1 MENDFHGRRIQQLN
15 KRMQDANVDA
25 FFTLAAP
32 SMRYLTGF
40 TGEEGYLLA
49 LSDGLHLIV
58 DGRFT
63 TQAQE
68 ECPWLD
74 VIEYTGHFTR
84 AAATLLAG
92 RHAHWLGFEKER
104 VSFVQAEQMRAA
116 FPSVAMVPTEN
127 VVEGMRIVK
136 DAGELDMMR
145 AAGHVADTA
154 FSAMIGQLKAG
165 MTENEVAALLEYEM
179 RKAGAQGTSFATI
192 VGSGARGALP
202 HGIASDKVIKAG
214 EVIVIDFGVNYR
226 GYMSDCTRT
235 VALGEQPD
243 DIRDVYGK
251 LLEAQQLGLSCIRAG
266 VSSRS
271 IDTAVRG
278 KLGEYGLAQYFTH
291 GLGHG
296 VGLEIHEA
304 PRLSQGTDTV
314 LEPGNIVTCEPG
326 VYLPGRYGMR
336 IEDSVIVTASGFE
349 SLTSLS
355 KELILSEA

>member
-1 MENDFHGRRIQQLN
+1 MENSYYKRRIELLRE
-15 KRMQDANVDA
+15 RMAGANVDA

-49 LSDGLHLIV
+49 LHDGMHLVV

-68 ECPWLD
+68 ECPWVD
-74 VIEYTGHFTR
+74 VILYTGHFSR
-84 AAATLLAG
+84 SIANLLVG
-92 RHAHWLGFEKER
+92 DHAHWLGFEKER

-116 FPSVAMVPTEN
+116 FPSVTMVPTES

-136 DAGELDMMR
+136 DAGELGVMR
-145 AAGHVADTA
+145 AAGRVADKA
-154 FSAMIGQLKAG
+154 FNAMIGQLKAG
-165 MTENEVAALLEYEM
+165 MTENDVAALLEYEM
-179 RKAGAQGTSFATI
+179 RKAGAQGTGFPTI

-202 HGIASDKVIKAG
+202 HGIASGKVIQSG
-214 EVIVIDFGVNYR
+214 DVIVIDFGVNYE

-235 VALGEQPD
+235 VALGEQPAD
-243 DIRDVYGK
+243 VLDVYAK
-251 LLEAQQLGLSCIRAG
+251 LRGAQQLGLDCIKAG

-271 IDTAVRG
+271 VDTAVRG
-278 KLGEYGLAQYFTH
+278 KLDESGLAQYFTH

-296 VGLEIHEA
+296 VGLEIHEV

-314 LEPGNIVTCEPG
+314 LEPGQVVTCEPG

-336 IEDSVIVTASGFE
+336 IEDSVIVTATGFE
-349 SLTSLS
+349 SLTELP
-355 KELILSEA
+355 KELVLP

>member
-1 MENDFHGRRIQQLN
+1 MENEYYGPRIQRLN
-15 KRMQDANVDA
+15 LRMAETNVDA

-40 TGEEGYLLA
+40 TGEEGYLVA
-49 LSDGLHLIV
+49 LPDGLHLIV

-63 TQAQE
+63 TQARE
-68 ECPWLD
+68 ECPWLN
-74 VIEYTGHFTR
+74 VVEYSGHFTK
-84 AAATLLAG
+84 ALSTLLVSN
-92 RHAHWLGFEKER
+92 RVHWLGFEKER
-104 VSFVQAEQMRAA
+104 VSFVQAEQIRAA
-116 FPSVAMVPTEN
+116 SPSVAMIPTEN

-136 DAGELDMMR
+136 DATEIGMMR
-145 AAGHVADTA
+145 AAGRVADKAYT
-154 FSAMIGQLKAG
+154 AMIGQFKAG

-202 HGIASDKVIKAG
+202 HGIASEKVIQ
-214 EVIVIDFGVNYR
+214 ESDVVVIDFGVNYQ

-235 VALGEQPD
+235 ISFGLQPED
-243 DIRDVYGK
+243 VTEVYGW
-251 LLEAQQLGLSCIRAG
+251 LLEAQQLGLSCIKAG

-271 IDTAVRG
+271 VDTSVRN
-278 KLGEYGLAQYFTH
+278 KLAEHDLAKYFTH

-314 LEPGNIVTCEPG
+314 LEPGHIVTCEPG

-336 IEDSVIVTASGFE
+336 IEDSVIVTETGFE
-349 SLTSLS
+349 PLTSLS
-355 KELILSEA
+355 KEFVLS

>member
-1 MENDFHGRRIQQLN
+1 MENSYYSNRIERLSQ
-15 KRMQDANVDA
+15 RMLESNVDA

-49 LSDGLHLIV
+49 LRDGLHLIV

-63 TQAQE
+63 TQARE

-74 VIEYTGHFTR
+74 VVEYSGHFTR
-84 AAATLLAG
+84 GLAPLLVAG
-92 RHAHWLGFEKER
+92 HVHWLGFEKER
-104 VSFVQAEQMRAA
+104 VSFVQVEQMRSA
-116 FPSVAMVPTEN
+116 FPSVTMVPTED

-136 DAGELDMMR
+136 DARELEMMR
-145 AAGHVADTA
+145 AAGRVADKAYT
-154 FSAMIGQLKAG
+154 AMIGQLRAG
-165 MTENEVAALLEYEM
+165 MAENDVAALLEYEM

-202 HGIASDKVIKAG
+202 HGIASEKVIQAG
-214 EVIVIDFGVNYR
+214 EVIVIDFGVNYQ

-235 VALGEQPD
+235 VALGAQPKD
-243 DIRDVYGK
+243 VMDVYGW
-251 LLEAQQLGLSCIRAG
+251 LREAQQLGLNCIKPG

-271 IDTAVRG
+271 VDTAVRTR
-278 KLGEYGLAQYFTH
+278 LGDHDLAQYFTH

-296 VGLEIHEA
+296 VGLEIHES

-314 LEPGNIVTCEPG
+314 LEPGHIVTCEPG

-336 IEDSVIVTASGFE
+336 IEDSVIVTETGYE
-349 SLTSLS
+349 SLTALP
-355 KELILSEA
+355 KELVLS

>member
-1 MENDFHGRRIQQLN
+1 MENEYYNRRIEQLQE
-15 KRMQDANVDA
+15 RIAGANVDA

-32 SMRYLTGF
+32 SIRYLTGF

-49 LSDGLHLIV
+49 LHEGMHLIV

-74 VIEYTGHFTR
+74 VIEYAGHFSKSIGD
-84 AAATLLAG
+84 LLVAH
-92 RHAHWLGFEKER
+92 HAHWFGFEKER

-116 FPSVAMVPTEN
+116 FPSAIMVPTESI
-127 VVEGMRIVK
+127 VEGMRIVK
-136 DAGELDMMR
+136 DAGELDTMR
-145 AAGHVADTA
+145 AAGRVADKA

-165 MTENEVAALLEYEM
+165 MTENDVAALLEYEM
-179 RKAGAQGTSFATI
+179 RKAGAQGTSFPTI

-202 HGIASDKVIKAG
+202 HGVASGKVIQDG
-214 EVIVIDFGVNYR
+214 EVIVIDFGVNYE

-235 VALGEQPD
+235 VALGGQPD
-243 DIRDVYGK
+243 DVLNVYEH
-251 LLEAQQLGLSCIRAG
+251 LHAAQQLGLDSIKAG

-271 IDTAVRG
+271 VDTTVRE
-278 KLGEYGLAQYFTH
+278 KLGENGLAQYFTH

-314 LEPGNIVTCEPG
+314 LEPGQVVTCEPG

-336 IEDSVIVTASGFE
+336 IEDSVIVTATGFE
-349 SLTSLS
+349 SLTELP
-355 KELILSEA
+355 KNLILA

>member
-1 MENDFHGRRIQQLN
+1 MENSYYERRIELLRE
-15 KRMQDANVDA
+15 RMDDVNVDA

-49 LSDGLHLIV
+49 LRDSVHLVV

-63 TQAQE
+63 TQAHE

-74 VIEYTGHFTR
+74 VTLYTGHFSMSI
-84 AAATLLAG
+84 ANLLVAG
-92 RHAHWLGFEKER
+92 HAHWLGFEKER
-104 VSFVQAEQMRAA
+104 VSFAQAEQMRAA
-116 FPSVAMVPTEN
+116 FPSVTMVPTES
-127 VVEGMRIVK
+127 VVEGIRIVK
-136 DAGELDMMR
+136 DGRELDMMR
-145 AAGHVADTA
+145 AAGRVADKA
-154 FSAMIGQLKAG
+154 FSAMIAQLKAG
-165 MTENEVAALLEYEM
+165 MTENDVAALLEYEM
-179 RKAGAQGTSFATI
+179 RKAGAQGTSFPTI

-202 HGIASDKVIKAG
+202 HGVASDKVIQSG
-214 EVIVIDFGVNYR
+214 EVIVIDFGVNYE

-235 VALGEQPD
+235 VALGEQPAD
-243 DIRDVYGK
+243 VLDVYANLRG
-251 LLEAQQLGLSCIRAG
+251 AQQLGLDCIKAG

-271 IDTAVRG
+271 VDTAVRG
-278 KLGEYGLAQYFTH
+278 KLGESGLAQYFTH

-314 LEPGNIVTCEPG
+314 LEPGQVVTCEPG

-336 IEDSVIVTASGFE
+336 IEDSVIVTATGFE
-349 SLTSLS
+349 SLTELP
-355 KELILSEA
+355 KELVLS

>member
-1 MENDFHGRRIQQLN
+1 MENEYYGNRIGRLQG
-15 KRMQDANVDA
+15 RMASANVDS

-49 LSDGLHLIV
+49 LQDGMHLVV

-68 ECPWLD
+68 ECPWVD
-74 VIEYTGHFTR
+74 IIEYTGHFSR
-84 AAATLLAG
+84 SIADLLVAG
-92 RHAHWLGFEKER
+92 HAHWLGFEKER

-116 FPSVAMVPTEN
+116 FPSVTMVPTEG

-136 DAGELDMMR
+136 DERELDMMR
-145 AAGHVADTA
+145 GAGRVADKA
-154 FSAMIGQLKAG
+154 FKAMISQLRAG
-165 MTENEVAALLEYEM
+165 MTENDAAALLEYEM
-179 RKAGAQGTSFATI
+179 RKAGAQGTSFSTI

-202 HGIASDKVIKAG
+202 HGIASGKVIKNG
-214 EVIVIDFGVNYR
+214 EVIVIDFGVNYQ

-235 VALGEQPD
+235 VSLGEQPAEVL
-243 DIRDVYGK
+243 DVFGK
-251 LLEAQQLGLSCIRAG
+251 LRAAQRLGLDCIKAG

-271 IDTAVRG
+271 VDTAVRG
-278 KLGEYGLAQYFTH
+278 NLAESGLAQYFTH

-314 LEPGNIVTCEPG
+314 LEPGQVVTCEPG
-326 VYLPGRYGMR
+326 VYLPGQYGMR
-336 IEDSVIVTASGFE
+336 IEDSVIVTATGFE
-349 SLTSLS
+349 SLTELP
-355 KELILSEA
+355 KELVLP

>member
-1 MENDFHGRRIQQLN
+1 MENEYYGNRIRQLQE
-15 KRMQDANVDA
+15 RMAGANVDA

-49 LSDGLHLIV
+49 LHDSMHLVV

-68 ECPWLD
+68 ECPWVD
-74 VIEYTGHFTR
+74 VTLYTGHFSR
-84 AAATLLAG
+84 SIANLLVAG
-92 RHAHWLGFEKER
+92 HVHWLGFEKER

-116 FPSVAMVPTEN
+116 FPSVTMVPTES

-136 DAGELDMMR
+136 DGRELDMMR
-145 AAGHVADTA
+145 AAGRVADKA
-154 FSAMIGQLKAG
+154 FNAMISQLKAG

-179 RKAGAQGTSFATI
+179 RKAGAQGTSFPTI
-192 VGSGARGALP
+192 VGSGSRGALP
-202 HGIASDKVIKAG
+202 HGIASGKVTQSG
-214 EVIVIDFGVNYR
+214 EVIVIDFGVNYE

-235 VALGEQPD
+235 VALGEQPA
-243 DIRDVYGK
+243 DVLGVYAK
-251 LLEAQQLGLSCIRAG
+251 LRGAQQLGLDCIKAG

-271 IDTAVRG
+271 VDTAVRG
-278 KLGEYGLAQYFTH
+278 KLEESGLAQYFTH

-314 LEPGNIVTCEPG
+314 LEPGQVVTCEPG

-336 IEDSVIVTASGFE
+336 IEDSVIVTAAGFE
-349 SLTSLS
+349 SLTELP
-355 KELILSEA
+355 KELVLP

>member
-1 MENDFHGRRIQQLN
+1 MENSYYGNRIERLN
-15 KRMQDANVDA
+15 QRMAETNVDA

-49 LSDGLHLIV
+49 LNDGLHLIV

-63 TQAQE
+63 TQAKE

-74 VIEYTGHFTR
+74 VVEYSGHFTR
-84 AAATLLAG
+84 ALATLLTSN
-92 RHAHWLGFEKER
+92 HVHWLGFEKER
-104 VSFVQAEQMRAA
+104 VSFVQAEQMRTA
-116 FPSVAMVPTEN
+116 FPSVKMIPTEN

-136 DAGELDMMR
+136 DAHELDMMR
-145 AAGHVADTA
+145 SAGRVADKAYT
-154 FSAMIGQLKAG
+154 AMIGQLKAG
-165 MTENEVAALLEYEM
+165 MTENDVAALLEYEM

-192 VGSGARGALP
+192 VGSGSRGALP
-202 HGIASDKVIKAG
+202 HGIASEKVIQAG
-214 EVIVIDFGVNYR
+214 EVIVIDFGVSYQ

-235 VALGEQPD
+235 VALGKQPSD
-243 DIRDVYGK
+243 VTDVYGW
-251 LLEAQQLGLSCIRAG
+251 LLEAQQLGLNCIKPG

-271 IDTAVRG
+271 VDTAVRS
-278 KLGEYGLAQYFTH
+278 KLGEHNLAQYFTH

-296 VGLEIHEA
+296 VGLEIHES

-314 LEPGNIVTCEPG
+314 LEAGHIVTCEPG

-336 IEDSVIVTASGFE
+336 IEDSVIVTEGGFE
-349 SLTSLS
+349 SLTALP
-355 KELILSEA
+355 KELVLS

>member
-1 MENDFHGRRIQQLN
+1 MENSTYEHRIELLQD
-15 KRMQDANVDA
+15 RMSGANVDA

-49 LSDGLHLIV
+49 LQGLMHLVV

-63 TQAQE
+63 TQARE
-68 ECPWLD
+68 ECPWVD
-74 VIEYTGHFTR
+74 IIEYTGHFSR
-84 AAATLLAG
+84 SIANLLVVG
-92 RHAHWLGFEKER
+92 HAHWLGFEKER

-116 FPSVAMVPTEN
+116 FPSVTMVPTES

-136 DAGELDMMR
+136 DAQELDVMR
-145 AAGHVADTA
+145 AAGRIADKA
-154 FSAMIGQLKAG
+154 FTAMIGQLTAG
-165 MTENEVAALLEYEM
+165 MTENEAAALLEFEM
-179 RKAGAQGTSFATI
+179 RKAGAQGTSFPTI

-202 HGIASDKVIKAG
+202 HGVASGKSIESGD
-214 EVIVIDFGVNYR
+214 VIVIDFGVSYE

-235 VALGEQPD
+235 VSLGEQPAD
-243 DIRDVYGK
+243 VLDVYAK
-251 LLEAQQLGLSCIRAG
+251 LRDAQRLGLDRIKAG

-271 IDTAVRG
+271 VDTAVRG
-278 KLGEYGLAQYFTH
+278 KLGESDLAQYFTH

-314 LEPGNIVTCEPG
+314 LEPGQVVTCEPG

-336 IEDSVIVTASGFE
+336 IEDSVIVTATGFE
-349 SLTSLS
+349 SLTGLP
-355 KELILSEA
+355 KELVLP

>member
-1 MENDFHGRRIQQLN
+1 MENDYYGNRVRQLQE
-15 KRMQDANVDA
+15 RMAGANVDA

-32 SMRYLTGF
+32 SMRYLAGF

-49 LSDGLHLIV
+49 LHDSIHLVV

-68 ECPWLD
+68 ECPWVD
-74 VIEYTGHFTR
+74 VTLYTGDFSR
-84 AAATLLAG
+84 SIANLLVAG
-92 RHAHWLGFEKER
+92 HAHWLGFEKER

-116 FPSVAMVPTEN
+116 FPSVTMVPTES

-136 DAGELDMMR
+136 DARELGIMR
-145 AAGHVADTA
+145 AAGRVADKA
-154 FSAMIGQLKAG
+154 FNAMIGQLEAG

-179 RKAGAQGTSFATI
+179 RKAGAQGTSFSTI

-202 HGIASDKVIKAG
+202 HGIASGKVIQSG
-214 EVIVIDFGVNYR
+214 EVIVIDFGVNYE

-235 VALGEQPD
+235 VALGEQPAD
-243 DIRDVYGK
+243 VLDVYAK
-251 LLEAQQLGLSCIRAG
+251 LRGAQQVGLDCIKAG

-271 IDTAVRG
+271 VDTAVRG
-278 KLGEYGLAQYFTH
+278 KLDESGLAQYFTH

-296 VGLEIHEA
+296 VGLEIHEM

-314 LEPGNIVTCEPG
+314 LESGQVVTCEPG

-336 IEDSVIVTASGFE
+336 IEDSVIVTTAGFE
-349 SLTSLS
+349 SLTELS
-355 KELILSEA
+355 KELVLP

>member
-1 MENDFHGRRIQQLN
+1 MKNAYFGKRIRQLQE
-15 KRMQDANVDA
+15 RMAGANVDA

-40 TGEEGYLLA
+40 TGEEGYLLV
-49 LSDGLHLIV
+49 LHDGVHLV
-58 DGRFT
+58 LDGRFT
-63 TQAQE
+63 TQAKE
-68 ECPWLD
+68 ECPGVD
-74 VIEYTGHFTR
+74 VILYTGHFSR
-84 AAATLLAG
+84 SIADLLVTG
-92 RHAHWLGFEKER
+92 HAHWLGFEKER

-116 FPSVAMVPTEN
+116 FPSVTMVPTEN

-136 DAGELDMMR
+136 DTHELDKMR
-145 AAGHVADTA
+145 AAGHIADKA
-154 FSAMIGQLKAG
+154 FNAMIHQLKVG
-165 MTENEVAALLEYEM
+165 MTENDVAALLEYEM
-179 RKAGAQGTSFATI
+179 RKAGAQGTSFSTI

-202 HGIASDKVIKAG
+202 HGIASGKVIRRG
-214 EVIVIDFGVNYR
+214 EVIVIDFGVNYE

-235 VALGEQPD
+235 VALGKQPTGVL
-243 DIRDVYGK
+243 DVYAK
-251 LLEAQQLGLSCIRAG
+251 LRAAQQLGLDCIKAG

-278 KLGEYGLAQYFTH
+278 KLGESGLAQYFTH

-314 LEPGNIVTCEPG
+314 LEPGQVVTCEPG

-336 IEDSVIVTASGFE
+336 IEDSVIVTATGFE
-349 SLTSLS
+349 SLTELP
-355 KELILSEA
+355 KELVLP

>member
-1 MENDFHGRRIQQLN
+1 MRKEYFGKRIRQLQGR
-15 KRMQDANVDA
+15 MAGANVDA

-49 LSDGLHLIV
+49 LHDGMHLVV

-68 ECPWLD
+68 ECPWVD
-74 VIEYTGHFTR
+74 VIEYTGHFSR
-84 AAATLLAG
+84 SIANLLVAG
-92 RHAHWLGFEKER
+92 HAHWLGFEKER

-116 FPSVAMVPTEN
+116 FPSVTMVPTES

-136 DAGELDMMR
+136 DTRELDKMR
-145 AAGHVADTA
+145 AAGHIADKA
-154 FSAMIGQLKAG
+154 FNAMIHQLKVG
-165 MTENEVAALLEYEM
+165 MTENDVAALLEYEM
-179 RKAGAQGTSFATI
+179 RKAGAQGTSFSTI

-202 HGIASDKVIKAG
+202 HGIASGKVIRRG
-214 EVIVIDFGVNYR
+214 EVIVIDFGVNYE

-235 VALGEQPD
+235 VALGKQPTGVL
-243 DIRDVYGK
+243 DVYAK
-251 LLEAQQLGLSCIRAG
+251 LRAAQQLGLDCIKAG

-271 IDTAVRG
+271 VDTAVRG
-278 KLGEYGLAQYFTH
+278 KLGESGLAQYFTH

-314 LEPGNIVTCEPG
+314 LEPGQVVTCEPG

-336 IEDSVIVTASGFE
+336 IEDSVIVTATGFE
-349 SLTSLS
+349 SLTELP
-355 KELILSEA
+355 KELVLP

>member
-1 MENDFHGRRIQQLN
+1 MENQYYGNRIRQLQGR
-15 KRMQDANVDA
+15 MVGANVDA

-40 TGEEGYLLA
+40 TGEEGYLL
-49 LSDGLHLIV
+49 LLHDGMHLVV

-68 ECPWLD
+68 ECSWLD
-74 VIEYTGHFTR
+74 VTLYTGHFSR
-84 AAATLLAG
+84 SIANLLVAS
-92 RHAHWLGFEKER
+92 HAHWLGFEKER
-104 VSFVQAEQMRAA
+104 VSFVQAEQMSAA
-116 FPSVAMVPTEN
+116 FPAVTMVPTES

-136 DAGELDMMR
+136 DAQELDLMR
-145 AAGHVADTA
+145 AAGRVADKA
-154 FSAMIGQLKAG
+154 FTAMIGQLKAG
-165 MTENEVAALLEYEM
+165 MTENDVAALLEYEM
-179 RKAGAQGTSFATI
+179 RKAGAQGTSFSTI

-202 HGIASDKVIKAG
+202 HGIASGKVIQNG
-214 EVIVIDFGVNYR
+214 EVIVIDFGVNYE

-235 VALGEQPD
+235 IALGEQPAD
-243 DIRDVYGK
+243 VLDVYEK
-251 LLEAQQLGLSCIRAG
+251 LRGAQQLGLDCIKAG

-271 IDTAVRG
+271 VDTAVRG
-278 KLGEYGLAQYFTH
+278 RLGDSGLAQYFTH

-314 LEPGNIVTCEPG
+314 LEPGQVVTCEPG

-336 IEDSVIVTASGFE
+336 IEDSVIVTATGFE
-349 SLTSLS
+349 SLTELP
-355 KELILSEA
+355 KELVLP

>member
-1 MENDFHGRRIQQLN
+1 MENEYYGARIRRLQE
-15 KRMQDANVDA
+15 RMADANVDA

-49 LSDGLHLIV
+49 LHDGMHLV
-58 DGRFT
+58 LDGRFT

-74 VIEYTGHFTR
+74 VILYAGHFSR
-84 AAATLLAG
+84 SIADLLAAS
-92 RHAHWLGFEKER
+92 HSHWLGFERER

-116 FPSVAMVPTEN
+116 FPSVTMVPTEN
-127 VVEGMRIVK
+127 VVEGMRSVK
-136 DAGELDMMR
+136 DSSELDKMR
-145 AAGHVADTA
+145 AAGHVADKA
-154 FSAMIGQLKAG
+154 FNAMIHQLKAG
-165 MTENEVAALLEYEM
+165 MTENDVAALLEYEM
-179 RKAGAQGTSFATI
+179 RKAGAQGTSFSTI

-202 HGIASDKVIKAG
+202 HGIASSKVIQKG
-214 EVIVIDFGVNYR
+214 EVIVIDFGVNCD

-235 VALGEQPD
+235 VALGEQPAD
-243 DIRDVYGK
+243 VLDVYAK
-251 LLEAQQLGLSCIRAG
+251 LRAAQQLGLDCIKAG

-271 IDTAVRG
+271 IDSAVRD
-278 KLGEYGLAQYFTH
+278 KLGESGLAQYFTH

-314 LEPGNIVTCEPG
+314 LEPGQVVTCEPG

-336 IEDSVIVTASGFE
+336 IEDSVIVTATGFE
-349 SLTSLS
+349 SLTELP
-355 KELILSEA
+355 KELILP